1 MFGHVFVRVSYHFPP
16 QKKATVHHFPQATL
30 QLVLQSKPWPLWLRR
45 EMRSNWAGETGAVAI
60 YRGSHWALRPGEA
73 ELRSFVEEHVA
84 AEEAHLEAMERCL
97 G

>member
-1 MFGHVFVRVSYHFPP
+1 MLKDCHF
-16 QKKATVHHFPQATL
+16 TLTFQATL

-60 YRGSHWALRPGEA
+60 YRGSHWALRHTEA
-73 ELRSFVEEHVA
+73 SELGKFVEEHVA

>member
-1 MFGHVFVRVSYHFPP
+1 MFLSEFHTIF
-16 QKKATVHHFPQATL
+16 VHHFPQATL

-60 YRGSHWALRPGEA
+60 YRGSHWALRQTGEK

-97 G
+97 GGFHDDFLG